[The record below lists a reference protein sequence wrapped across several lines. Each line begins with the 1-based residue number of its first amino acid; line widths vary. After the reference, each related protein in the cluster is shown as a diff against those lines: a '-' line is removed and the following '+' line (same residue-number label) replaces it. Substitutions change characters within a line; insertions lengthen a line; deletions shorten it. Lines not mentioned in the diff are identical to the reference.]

1 MVATALDRPL
11 DGQPLETLAQGRR
24 RVTVIVPDATRR
36 AGLPDVLPQVLQR
49 LDRGGAGSSPM
60 NVLVA
65 CGTHPPA
72 GAEGLSRLVGPLPAG
87 VRVLQHD
94 SRDDDSL
101 VAVGELR
108 PGLPLR
114 LHRTAVDCDLLVTV
128 GTVRHHYFAGFGG
141 GPKMVFPGVGGYQEI
156 QANHSLV
163 LRRTNGG
170 WERHPKCEPG
180 VLDGNPVA
188 EEIAC
193 AVDLRPPELALCL
206 VEDGAGGVA
215 WAGSGTWRTA
225 FAAAVDRVRGWFE
238 IERAGAFELMVACG
252 GGSPSDE
259 TLIQAHKGLDAA
271 CRFLKP
277 GGEILYLASLE
288 GGAGSSAMEEFLADP
303 RPAVIQRKLGEGWV
317 QYGHTT
323 LRVVEKTSAYRV
335 RLHTRLDRALAE
347 RLGFESVADPAAVVE
362 AWREEFPGTTVGV
375 MASGAV
381 YPST

>member
-1 MVATALDRPL
+1 VVAGALDRPL

-24 RVTVIVPDATRR
+24 QATVIVPDATRR
-36 AGLPDVLPQVLQR
+36 AALPEVLPQVLRR
-49 LDRGGAGSSPM
+49 LERGGVRTSSI
-60 NVLVA
+60 NILVA

-72 GAEGLSRLVGPLPAG
+72 DPESLRQLLGPLPPE

-94 SRDDDSL
+94 SRDEGAL

-114 LHRTAVDCDLLVTV
+114 LHREVVNCDLLVTV

-141 GPKMVFPGVGGYQEI
+141 GPKMVFPGVGGHQEI

-163 LRRTNGG
+163 LRRTNGE

-180 VLDGNPVA
+180 VIDGNPVA
-188 EEIAC
+188 EEIAR

-206 VEDGAGGVA
+206 VEDGFGEVA
-215 WAGSGTWRTA
+215 WAESGTWRTA
-225 FAAAVDRVRGWFE
+225 FTAAVDRVRGWYE
-238 IERAGAFELMVACG
+238 IPRPSPFDLMVACG
-252 GGSPSDE
+252 GGSPADQ

-271 CRFLKP
+271 CRFLAP
-277 GGEILYLASLE
+277 GGKILYLASLE
-288 GGAGSSAMEEFLADP
+288 GGAGSEAMEEFLADP
-303 RPAVIQRKLGEGWV
+303 RPEVILRKLGESWV

-323 LRVVEKTSAYRV
+323 LRLVEKTSAYTV
-335 RLHTRLDRALAE
+335 HLHAHLDHALAE
-347 RLGFESVADPAAVVE
+347 RLGFDCVADPAAVVG
-362 AWREEFPGTTVGV
+362 AWREEFPGATVGV